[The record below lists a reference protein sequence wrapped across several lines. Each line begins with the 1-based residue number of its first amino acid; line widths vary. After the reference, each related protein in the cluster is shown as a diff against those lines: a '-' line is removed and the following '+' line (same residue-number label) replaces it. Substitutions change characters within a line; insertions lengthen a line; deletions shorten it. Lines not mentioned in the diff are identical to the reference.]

1 MLFGRN
7 FASQNFYSNTLC
19 PSSEYYT
26 NATLTWFTSYSSF
39 AKAVA
44 YGRTSTKHVQQTS
57 KLTILGY
64 TRPRALPSCGYC
76 REDFPIRPYVFFD
89 LHSPAVPPCVH
100 AMADAEKVLAGSL
113 GALALVWLCH
123 RTLHQQLPLPP
134 GPSGHW
140 IWGNVA
146 EMNVPHRP
154 VKAPNLGD
162 IICLRT
168 LSNTTVIINS
178 EALATELLEKRAAET
193 SDRPRNVFVRE
204 LMGWNTSTVLH
215 THNNR
220 HRQLRK
226 TMALVLQQSQART
239 YSTLHS
245 SNLLQFLRALAK
257 TPDNYMNHI
266 DDSASRFIMNLA
278 YGHEIIEDDP
288 LVAAVRAGQIYMED
302 GLATHRWVNSLPFR
316 KLNLQSALL
325 PITEGPFQCV
335 ITPPGNQL
343 VQPSFT
349 SRLLEQKGGAN
360 ASEEDVDLIK
370 WSAASLFGAEQTKA
384 QDEIDRVIG
393 PNRLPTVH
401 DRGSLPYV
409 EAVLQ
414 EVMRYYPVVPL
425 CAPTLNTLSIASD
438 FSPGIPH
445 STEQDIE
452 FQGYRIPKGSSIE
465 AILHDPDI
473 YSDPHVFRPER
484 YLESKPAPDPRK
496 YIFGFGRRICPGIHI
511 AYDSTFINCAGLIS
525 VFDFRAS
532 AELLAS
538 VDAVGGLESPDM
550 WKLFNS
556 SKIVPSDVQSNF
568 GMMLQNVYSK
578 LL

>member
-1 MLFGRN
+1 
-7 FASQNFYSNTLC
+7 
-19 PSSEYYT
+19 
-26 NATLTWFTSYSSF
+26 
-39 AKAVA
+39 
-44 YGRTSTKHVQQTS
+44 
-57 KLTILGY
+57 
-64 TRPRALPSCGYC
+64 
-76 REDFPIRPYVFFD
+76 
-89 LHSPAVPPCVH
+89 
-100 AMADAEKVLAGSL
+100 MADVEKVLAGSL

-154 VKAPNLGD
+154 VKAATGWKEQYGD

-204 LMGWNTSTVLH
+204 L
-215 THNNR
+215 
-220 HRQLRK
+220 QLRK

-302 GLATHRWVNSLPFR
+302 GLATHRWVNSLPFLR
-316 KLNLQSALL
+316 YYPAWAPGGEFQKVAR
-325 PITEGPFQCV
+325 EGLRRRLEYANVPFDTV
-335 ITPPGNQL
+335 MDGIRRNQL

-370 WSAASLFGAEQTKA
+370 WSAASLFGGGTATTVSILATLIFCLVIHPEITKKA

-465 AILHDPDI
+465 PNLWAILHDPDI
-473 YSDPHVFRPER
+473 YSDPYVFRPER

-538 VDAVGGLESPDM
+538 VDAVGGRESPDM

-556 SKIVPSDVQSNF
+556 SKIV
-568 GMMLQNVYSK
+568 
-578 LL
+578 

>member
-1 MLFGRN
+1 MDRQEN
-7 FASQNFYSNTLC
+7 
-19 PSSEYYT
+19 
-26 NATLTWFTSYSSF
+26 
-39 AKAVA
+39 
-44 YGRTSTKHVQQTS
+44 
-57 KLTILGY
+57 I
-64 TRPRALPSCGYC
+64 
-76 REDFPIRPYVFFD
+76 
-89 LHSPAVPPCVH
+89 
-100 AMADAEKVLAGSL
+100 LAGVI
-113 GALALVWLCH
+113 GALALIWVSH
-123 RTLHQQLPLPP
+123 RTFQRQLPLPP
-134 GPSGHW
+134 GPPGHW
-140 IWGNVA
+140 IWGNVT

-154 VKAPNLGD
+154 VKAATEWKDQYGD

-168 LSNTTVIINS
+168 VSNTTIIINS
-178 EALATELLEKRAAET
+178 EGLVTELLEKRAAET

-215 THNNR
+215 RHNNR

-245 SNLLQFLRALAK
+245 NNLLQFLRALVK

-302 GLATHRWVNSLPFR
+302 GLATHRWVNSLPFLRYYPAWAPGGEFQKVAQEGLRRRLEYANVPFNTVMDGIR
-316 KLNLQSALL
+316 KNEA
-325 PITEGPFQCV
+325 
-335 ITPPGNQL
+335 

-370 WSAASLFGAEQTKA
+370 WSAASLFGGGTATTVSILATLIFCLVLHPDITKKA
-384 QDEIDRVIG
+384 QEEIDRVVG
-393 PNRLPTVH
+393 PNRLPAVH

-425 CAPTLNTLSIASD
+425 C
-438 FSPGIPH
+438 IPH

-452 FQGYRIPKGSSIE
+452 FHGYRIPKGSSIE
-465 AILHDPDI
+465 PNLWAILHDPDI
-473 YSDPHVFRPER
+473 YSSPHVFQPER
-484 YLESKPAPDPRK
+484 YLQDPPAPDPRK
-496 YIFGFGRRICPGIHI
+496 YIFGFGRRVCPGIHI

-525 VFDFRAS
+525 VFDFGAS
-532 AELLAS
+532 DELLAS
-538 VDAVGGLESPDM
+538 VDAVGGRESPDM

-556 SKIVPSDVQSNF
+556 SKIVRPKPFKCSIQLRNDAA
-568 GMMLQNVYSK
+568 K
-578 LL
+578 RLLETSVTY

>member
-1 MLFGRN
+1 
-7 FASQNFYSNTLC
+7 
-19 PSSEYYT
+19 
-26 NATLTWFTSYSSF
+26 
-39 AKAVA
+39 
-44 YGRTSTKHVQQTS
+44 
-57 KLTILGY
+57 
-64 TRPRALPSCGYC
+64 
-76 REDFPIRPYVFFD
+76 
-89 LHSPAVPPCVH
+89 
-100 AMADAEKVLAGSL
+100 MADVEKLLAGSL

-154 VKAPNLGD
+154 VKAATDWKEQYGD

-302 GLATHRWVNSLPFR
+302 GLATHRWVNSLPFLR
-316 KLNLQSALL
+316 YYPAWAPGGEFQKVAR
-325 PITEGPFQCV
+325 EGLRRRLEYANVPFDTV
-335 ITPPGNQL
+335 MDGIRRNQL

-370 WSAASLFGAEQTKA
+370 WSAASLFGGGTATTVSILATLIFCLVIHPEITKKA

-425 CAPTLNTLSIASD
+425 C
-438 FSPGIPH
+438 IPH

-465 AILHDPDI
+465 PNLWAILHDPDI

-538 VDAVGGLESPDM
+538 VDAAGGRESPDM

-556 SKIVPSDVQSNF
+556 SKIVRPKPFRCSIQLRNDAA
-568 GMMLQNVYSK
+568 K
-578 LL
+578 RLLKTSVTY